1 MSNLKKKSKVNKHIV
16 TSTGLSL
23 QGSQINLSTRLSNL
37 NISNPLHYLYNENVD
52 SPSRG
57 RPMSALTLSATN
69 QDSPRRS
76 RLVKRPQSAD
86 TINKINKSR
95 HISFDFNDQ
104 QTDTNVGNRADR
116 SENAFDES
124 DGAEMS
130 SSSDGRSTP
139 VPPNDGSVGGGGGD
153 DGDGQPA
160 LEPGLTSKPPIPPG
174 GGDARV
180 PETFGHVAN
189 VSAATFD
196 DAVELKFQRWFPNSV
211 PILVPVPTPVTDV
224 YVENGVSVQEDRAVA
239 HAKSGRGQLDEEH
252 LYSNLS
258 AAIGG
263 ASDRF
268 GGSVSVDL
276 SGALRGANVDGG
288 ERSRTRSTVKPKSK
302 LKKKI
307 APVAAAVVSH
317 RPKNTRDAVKSK
329 SIAAAAV
336 QPVEAVPA
344 RNEQLPERQPET
356 KRERPK
362 NADRSPVQDYV
373 REDVVSWMSS
383 HLQRPSTPDFNG
395 GTLDAF
401 SEEKHKTST
410 YDEIVN
416 ILKELESEN
425 NDIDMNVRKSD
436 VTDNNKHQTL
446 VPESSSSSKALWS
459 FLDEVE
465 KNSNC
470 PSTLKSPKHKSPV
483 NLPNTP
489 PPSPGKRVID
499 VKKGNLQQVMDLD
512 KAELAQKVAMLQIQ
526 LSEKEDITEKLKI
539 NIAEL
544 QAEHAKTKSEYE
556 STVMRHQ
563 KFIDK
568 LLNEKKQLSESCSLT
583 VKELTKKMNDAL
595 SSQEERHKVE
605 LKKAIDKQ
613 TASEKIKKDRWVDLK
628 TKKIKEMTIKGI
640 EPELNRMSIAYQEE
654 LSELRRIHQS
664 QIEEIEA
671 TWHRRMATMRD
682 KMDAEREQ
690 AIVTERENSR
700 NRLEMEIAELEKS
713 YQDQRKRLLSEI
725 HGERLRQEREN
736 EVTLMEKQK
745 ALEQKFEKL
754 VLDIQEKINK
764 KEQEFQ
770 NELKIIRENCETEK
784 TKWIQHQTAVLADK
798 ESNIKEMCKKERDKH
813 IELVVQKLENEA
825 SEREKSSEMKI
836 KRIKSEYEADI
847 RELEN
852 TISGH
857 RMKLNEARTKA
868 QEYEDKIADLTSE
881 LNKCNVEQIRL
892 QELVSK
898 LKNDLAEKENTIKNE
913 AVTKIGILQTELV
926 QSKLS
931 FETKIKTIENEKERE
946 INHVYVRVKE
956 AIKRK
961 DETIQTLKSERNAAL
976 DQCSNME
983 RLLDRQRK
991 ELLKLK

>member
-1 MSNLKKKSKVNKHIV
+1 
-16 TSTGLSL
+16 
-23 QGSQINLSTRLSNL
+23 
-37 NISNPLHYLYNENVD
+37 
-52 SPSRG
+52 
-57 RPMSALTLSATN
+57 MSALTLSATY
-69 QDSPRRS
+69 QESPRKS

-104 QTDTNVGNRADR
+104 QIDTGIGNRVDR
-116 SENAFDES
+116 TESAFDEL
-124 DGAEMS
+124 DVAELS
-130 SSSDGRSTP
+130 SSSDGHLTP
-139 VPPNDGSVGGGGGD
+139 VPPNDGTGD
-153 DGDGQPA
+153 GEGDGQPS

-174 GGDARV
+174 GGDARL
-180 PETFGHVAN
+180 PETFGRTAN
-189 VSAATFD
+189 GSATFD
-196 DAVELKFQRWFPNSV
+196 DAVELKFQRWFPNSAPV
-211 PILVPVPTPVTDV
+211 LVSVPTPATDV
-224 YVENGVSVQEDRAVA
+224 ESVASCGSVGDGRTVA
-239 HAKSGRGQLDEEH
+239 YAKSGRGQLDEEN

-276 SGALRGANVDGG
+276 SGALRGSDTDGDRG
-288 ERSRTRSTVKPKSK
+288 RTRSIAKPKIRS
-302 LKKKI
+302 KKKI
-307 APVAAAVVSH
+307 APVVATTVGH
-317 RPKNTRDAVKSK
+317 RAKNIKDTFKSK
-329 SIAAAAV
+329 QVVAAAV
-336 QPVEAVPA
+336 QPVEAVVAA
-344 RNEQLPERQPET
+344 RNEQLSERQPAEV
-356 KRERPK
+356 RRDRPK
-362 NADRSPVQDYV
+362 NAERSPVQDYV

-383 HLQRPSTPDFNG
+383 HLQRPSTPEFNSH
-395 GTLDAF
+395 TLDTF
-401 SEEKHKTST
+401 CKEKQKTST

-425 NDIDMNVRKSD
+425 NDIDMNVRKSG

-459 FLDEVE
+459 FLDEIE
-465 KNSNC
+465 KNSNQ
-470 PSTLKSPKHKSPV
+470 PTAPKSPKQKSPV
-483 NLPNTP
+483 KLRNTP
-489 PPSPGKRVID
+489 PPSPGKKVVD
-499 VKKGNLQQVMDLD
+499 VKKGNFQQVMDLD

-526 LSEKEDITEKLKI
+526 LSEKEDITEKLKTTI
-539 NIAEL
+539 SEL

-556 STVMRHQ
+556 STVTRHQ
-563 KFIDK
+563 QFIDK

-640 EPELNRMSIAYQEE
+640 EPELNRMSVAYQEE

-713 YQDQRKRLLSEI
+713 YQDQRKRLLGEI

-736 EVTLMEKQK
+736 DVTLMEKQK

-754 VLDIQEKINK
+754 VLEIQEKINK

-770 NELKIIRENCETEK
+770 NELKTIRETCEIDK

-868 QEYEDKIADLTSE
+868 QEQEDKIADLTSE
-881 LNKCNVEQIRL
+881 LNKCNIEQVRL
-892 QELVSK
+892 QELISK
-898 LKNDLAEKENTIKNE
+898 LKNDLAANENIIKNE
-913 AVTKIGILQTELV
+913 ADTKIGILQTELI

-946 INHVYVRVKE
+946 INHVYVRY
-956 AIKRK
+956 
-961 DETIQTLKSERNAAL
+961 
-976 DQCSNME
+976 
-983 RLLDRQRK
+983 
-991 ELLKLK
+991 

>member
-1 MSNLKKKSKVNKHIV
+1 MSNFKKKSKANKHIV

-52 SPSRG
+52 TPSRG

-69 QDSPRRS
+69 QESPRRT
-76 RLVKRPQSAD
+76 RLVRRPQSAD
-86 TINKINKSR
+86 TINKITKSR

-104 QTDTNVGNRADR
+104 KIDTDIGNHEDR
-116 SENAFDES
+116 QENAFDES
-124 DGAEMS
+124 DGAELS
-130 SSSDGRSTP
+130 SSSDGHSTP
-139 VPPNDGSVGGGGGD
+139 VPPNDGSGGGGSGGG

-174 GGDARV
+174 GSDAHV
-180 PETFGHVAN
+180 SETFGRAAN
-189 VSAATFD
+189 GSTATFD
-196 DAVELKFQRWFPNSV
+196 DAVELKFQRWFPNSAPV
-211 PILVPVPTPVTDV
+211 LVPAPMPTTDVCVGSVASDSVTD
-224 YVENGVSVQEDRAVA
+224 GRTVA
-239 HAKSGRGQLDEEH
+239 YAKSGRGQLDEEH

-258 AAIGG
+258 AAIGSAG
-263 ASDRF
+263 DRF

-276 SGALRGANVDGG
+276 SGALRGANMDGSDRG
-288 ERSRTRSTVKPKSK
+288 RTRSTTK
-302 LKKKI
+302 LKNKVKKKI
-307 APVAAAVVSH
+307 VPVATPAVGH
-317 RPKNTRDAVKSK
+317 RAKHTRDAIKSK
-329 SIAAAAV
+329 SVASVAV
-336 QPVEAVPA
+336 QPVEAVVP

-356 KRERPK
+356 KRDRSK
-362 NADRSPVQDYV
+362 NADRSPVQDYA

-383 HLQRPSTPDFNG
+383 HLQRPCTPSDFDG
-395 GTLDAF
+395 DTLDAF
-401 SEEKHKTST
+401 TKEKHKTST

-425 NDIDMNVRKSD
+425 NDIDMNVRKSG

-470 PSTLKSPKHKSPV
+470 PSFSKSPKHKSPV

-489 PPSPGKRVID
+489 PSSPGKRIVD

-512 KAELAQKVAMLQIQ
+512 KAELAQKVAMLKIQ
-526 LSEKEDITEKLKI
+526 LSEKEDITEKLKT
-539 NIAEL
+539 NISEL

-595 SSQEERHKVE
+595 TSQEERHRVE

-640 EPELNRMSIAYQEE
+640 EPELNRMSVAYQEE

-713 YQDQRKRLLSEI
+713 YQDQRKRLLGEI
-725 HGERLRQEREN
+725 HAERLRQEREN

-745 ALEQKFEKL
+745 ILEQKFEKL
-754 VLDIQEKINK
+754 VLEMQEKINK

-770 NELKIIRENCETEK
+770 NELKTIRETCETEK
-784 TKWIQHQTAVLADK
+784 TKWIQHQTSILIDK

-825 SEREKSSEMKI
+825 SEREKR
-836 KRIKSEYEADI
+836 RIKSEYEADI

-868 QEYEDKIADLTSE
+868 QEYEDKIANLTSE

-898 LKNDLAEKENTIKNE
+898 LKNDLDEKENIIKDE
-913 AVTKIGILQTELV
+913 AVTKIGILKTELI
-926 QSKLS
+926 QSKLN
-931 FETKIKTIENEKERE
+931 FETKMKTIENEKEKE

-961 DETIQTLKSERNAAL
+961 DETINILKSERNAAL